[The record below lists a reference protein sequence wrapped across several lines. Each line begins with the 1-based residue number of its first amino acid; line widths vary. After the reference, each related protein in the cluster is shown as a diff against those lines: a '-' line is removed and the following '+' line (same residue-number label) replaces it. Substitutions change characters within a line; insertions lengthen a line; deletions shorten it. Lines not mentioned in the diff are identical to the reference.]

1 MSRVFAG
8 PVAGRLL
15 ADLGAEVVKVEPP
28 EGDVTRL
35 WGRTAAGLSTY
46 FTQQNLGKQD
56 ICVDLNK
63 PEGRELIIELIKQ
76 ADVLVENFRPGVMA
90 RFGLDWGQVSDIND
104 ALIMLSISGF
114 GQTGPESQRAAY
126 ASVIHAEVGLIEQ
139 HLGADDDIGLD
150 VSFSAADVLSGMHGV
165 IAVMGALRVRDTT
178 GVGEHIDM
186 AMVDAMAF
194 SSDNIQNSLDNR
206 VAESK
211 RGEVW
216 QTAAGPFC
224 IPGGLR
230 WIWHQMS
237 TIHGLEDPT
246 PKDATVDE
254 KIANRRLLVTE
265 HFCSLADRDAV
276 IECLDAANLAW
287 GELRELRGVLESPTM
302 EHRQT
307 VAEIDN
313 RDGGTRPVIRTPY
326 RVASRPD
333 EDVGVAPFRG
343 EHNEGVLGRWLNYDV
358 DAVAAL
364 RSSEVLLADEWAD
377 ANDAQSA
384 EEAG

>member
-8 PVAGRLL
+8 PVAGRIL

-35 WGRTAAGLSTY
+35 WGRPAAGLSTY

-56 ICVDLNK
+56 ICIDLHK
-63 PEGRELIIELIKQ
+63 PEGRELVTELIKQ

-90 RFGLDWGQVSDIND
+90 RFGLDWDSVNAIND
-104 ALIMLSISGF
+104 KLIMLSISGF
-114 GQTGPESQRAAY
+114 GQTGPEAQRAAY

-139 HLGADDDIGLD
+139 HVGPDDDIGLD

-165 IAVMGALRVRDTT
+165 IAVQGALRVRETT
-178 GVGEHIDM
+178 GVGEHIDL

-206 VAESK
+206 FAEKKS
-211 RGEVW
+211 GEVYR
-216 QTAAGPFC
+216 TAAGPFC

-237 TIHGLEDPT
+237 KVHGLVDPT
-246 PKDATVDE
+246 PKDAPVDE
-254 KIANRRLLVTE
+254 KIANRRLLITD

-302 EHRQT
+302 QHRQT

-326 RVASRPD
+326 RVQNRSN
-333 EDVGVAPFRG
+333 EDIGVAPFRG
-343 EHNEGVLGRWLNYDV
+343 EHNTSVLGRWLNYDAN
-358 DAVAAL
+358 AVEAL
-364 RSSEVLLADEWAD
+364 RAADVLLSDEWAD
-377 ANDAQSA
+377 AA
-384 EEAG
+384 EEASP